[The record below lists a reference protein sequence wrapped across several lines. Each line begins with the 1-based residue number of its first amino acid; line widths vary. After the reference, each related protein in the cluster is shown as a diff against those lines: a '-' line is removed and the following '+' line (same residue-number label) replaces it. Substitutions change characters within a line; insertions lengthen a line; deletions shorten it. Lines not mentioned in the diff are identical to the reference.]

1 MDTKNRKLVLIR
13 GGGDLASGV
22 GGILH
27 RNGWQLVICELPEPI
42 VVRRKVAFAETV
54 WEGLYQV
61 EEIQS
66 VLVETDQE
74 VEPALLADKIAVVV
88 DPEMKIA
95 DRFDFKAIVDA
106 RMLKTFQTPV
116 TTGGV
121 PVIGLGPG
129 FIAGENCLVV
139 VETKRGAS
147 LGKIIWDGAAQPNTG
162 TPGIVEGR
170 GLERVLYTP
179 CDGVVRP
186 CVEIGDLVSQGQ
198 VLAVVGESAVVAP
211 FDGLVRGMLRPGIR
225 VRAHT
230 KLGDVDPRREP
241 GLESKIS
248 DKALII
254 GRSVLKVIESL
265 S

>member
-1 MDTKNRKLVLIR
+1 MKTKKRNLVIIR

-22 GGILH
+22 GAVLH
-27 RNGWQLVICELPEPI
+27 RNGWQVVICELPEPM

-54 WEGLYQV
+54 WEGQYQV

-66 VLVETDQE
+66 VLVENADE
-74 VEPALLADKIAVVV
+74 IESVLLAGKIAVVI
-88 DPEMKIA
+88 DPEMKIT

-106 RMLKTFQTPV
+106 RMLKTYQTKPPPE
-116 TTGGV
+116 GV

-129 FIAGENCLVV
+129 FVAKDNCLAVI
-139 VETKRGAS
+139 ETKRGKT
-147 LGKIIWDGAAQPNTG
+147 LGKIIWDGSAQPNTSI
-162 TPGIVEGR
+162 PGVVGGR

-186 CVEIGDLVSQGQ
+186 CVEIGELVTQGQ
-198 VLAVVGESAVVAP
+198 VLAEVGGTAVVAP
-211 FDGLVRGMLRPGIR
+211 FDGLVRGMLRPGIK

-230 KLGDVDPRREP
+230 KLGDVDPQREP
-241 GLESKIS
+241 GLESRIS

-254 GRSVLKVIESL
+254 GQSVLEVIESL
-265 S
+265 